1 MTVINPP
8 IAVQSRTDTNADDFR
23 SALMA
28 GMAGL
33 GTTPLPRG
41 GILPGWGAGLSV
53 AQRGAGANMSV
64 DVGSGAC
71 LLPSPTVGTGGW
83 YVVNDATLNLAIAAA
98 NATLPRIDLVI
109 ARVADPQYHVGG
121 DGLAA
126 VKVVTGTA
134 AASPVAPTV
143 PTSDGA
149 FIVLGQVAV
158 AAAAASITNGNITA
172 NTSASRAFTVAA
184 GGILPVAN
192 AAARTAITNPHLGL
206 HVIEADTAA
215 EYVWTGAA
223 WAQLELPNAASA
235 WAAWTPTWTALT
247 PGNGTNA
254 SRFRQIGKTVFVQLA
269 FTLGSTSSV
278 ASTPKASLPV
288 PARVGTVPVL
298 SCELADASVG
308 IAPGGADITAG
319 TALNL
324 YGVNFTSGYLQVL
337 SATFPFTWAVGDQIL
352 VTGTY
357 EAA

>member
-8 IAVQSRTDTNADDFR
+8 LAVQSRTDTNADDFR

-33 GTTPLPRG
+33 GSTPLPRG

-71 LLPSPTVGTGGW
+71 LLPSPTNGTGGW
-83 YVVNDATLNLAIAAA
+83 YVVNDATLNVAIAAA
-98 NATLPRIDLVI
+98 HATLPRIDLVI

-134 AASPVAPTV
+134 AASPVAPTP

-149 FIVLGQVAV
+149 YLVLGQVAV
-158 AAAAASITNGNITA
+158 AAAVSSIVNANITA
-172 NTSASRAFTVAA
+172 NTSATRAFTVAA

-192 AAARTAITNPHLGL
+192 AAARTALVNPHLGL
-206 HVIEADTAA
+206 HVIEADTGT

-223 WAQLELPNAASA
+223 WVPVARPGGWQTYTPTLTGWAASSVLA
-235 WAAWTPTWTALT
+235 RY
-247 PGNGTNA
+247 
-254 SRFRQIGKTVFVQLA
+254 SQVGKTVNVVFSAVVSSA
-269 FTLGSTSSV
+269 SGTLTV
-278 ASTPKASLPV
+278 SLPV
-288 PARVGTVPVL
+288 APSAAWLASSSLEAVL
-298 SCELADASVG
+298 GEAMFYDASGSTVYL
-308 IAPGGADITAG
+308 G
-319 TALNL
+319 T
-324 YGVNFTSGYLQVL
+324 TVL
-337 SATFPFTWAVGDQIL
+337 RSSDSVAYFFGNVMGSWNAATPVAVAASDLLRFSAV
-352 VTGTY
+352 Y